1 MKLAE
6 AIFRRG
12 DYKKP
17 TGRSLYGDRIHPVTN
32 KPDFHSGVDYGTQG
46 EKWPQWALEEGI
58 VLSCG
63 KDVRGA
69 NALFVWIKYPRL
81 GIKVLH
87 YHLDRIDVKK
97 NQLVDSNTCIGLT
110 GQTGV
115 VTDIHLHLGVKSLIT
130 NKYFDPEI
138 FDYQPLVELSN
149 PQWVVNGVVTVND
162 KVKVTGTH
170 YATGQKIP
178 MWVKQKTY
186 TIKRIAVI
194 NGTNRAL
201 LKEINS
207 WVFVEDIKKVA

>member
-17 TGRSLYGDRIHPVTN
+17 TGLSLYGDRIHPVTN
-32 KPDFHSGVDYGTQG
+32 KPQFHLGVDYGTQG
-46 EKWPQWALEEGI
+46 EKWPQWALEEGVVI
-58 VLSCG
+58 SCG
-63 KDVRGA
+63 KDVWGA
-69 NALFVWIKYPRL
+69 NALFVWVKYPRL

-87 YHLDRIDVKK
+87 YHLYRIDVKK
-97 NQLVDSNTCIGLT
+97 GHLVDSNTVIGLT
-110 GQTGV
+110 GKTGN
-115 VTDIHLHLGVKSLIT
+115 TTGIHLHLEVKSLAT
-130 NKYFDPEI
+130 NKYFDPEL
-138 FDYQPLVELSN
+138 FDYQPLKEEN
-149 PQWVVNGVVTVND
+149 KQWVINGTVAVND
-162 KVKVTGTH
+162 KIKITGNH

-178 MWVKQKTY
+178 LWVKAKVY
-186 TIKRIAVI
+186 TIKRIAAI